1 MDFSTILG
9 YFSGL
14 HWIKPDLDT
23 SVLLRTTLLIHALD
37 AVLCRIIAG
46 HSGRNKILWTAA
58 GFFLGI
64 WALGTL
70 FFLPAKK
77 GSRS

>member
-9 YFSGL
+9 YLSGL
-14 HWIKPDLDT
+14 YWIKPDLDT
-23 SVLLRTTLLIHALD
+23 STLLRTALLVHALD
-37 AVLCRIIAG
+37 AVLCRVIAG
-46 HSGRNKILWTAA
+46 HRGHNKILWTVA

-70 FFLPAKK
+70 FFLPA
-77 GSRS
+77 RRDTQT

>member
-9 YFSGL
+9 YLSGL
-14 HWIKPDLDT
+14 YWIKPDLDT
-23 SVLLRTTLLIHALD
+23 STLLRTTLLIHALD
-37 AVLCRIIAG
+37 AVLCCVIAG
-46 HSGRNKILWTAA
+46 HSGRNKILWTVA

-70 FFLPAKK
+70 FFIPA
-77 GSRS
+77 RRDTQT

>member
-9 YFSGL
+9 YLSGL
-14 HWIKPDLDT
+14 YWIKPDLDT
-23 SVLLRTTLLIHALD
+23 SALLRTALLVHALD

-70 FFLPAKK
+70 FLLPA
-77 GSRS
+77 RRDTQT

>member
-14 HWIKPDLDT
+14 RWIKPELDT
-23 SVLLRTTLLIHALD
+23 SALLRTTLLIHALD
-37 AVLCRIIAG
+37 AALCRVIAG